1 MAQNKLTNEEIL
13 QLQEAL
19 NSDWKTVDIR
29 LRKGEYQY
37 SLAQVIALCQLELEL
52 LDVRDIIERLFG
64 ENKVNDTKLIRKIQ
78 TILKKMEKSG
88 VITILKKKRPWDL
101 QTYALTSFK
110 FIDAEKNNIF
120 FATVQDIDRAR
131 ARTLLKSIPN
141 NNTLSNQEEMI
152 PQTYSRNI
160 RLLVFIFLVSLSY
173 SSILWNLTQQSINP
187 VMFIITLSVAMVF
200 SIVLGRTLSQEKD

>member
-1 MAQNKLTNEEIL
+1 MAQKTLTTEEIL

-37 SLAQVIALCQLELEL
+37 SLAQVIASCQLELKL

-88 VITILKKKRPWDL
+88 VITILKKRRPWDL

-131 ARTLLKSIPN
+131 ARTLLKAIPN
-141 NNTLSNQEEMI
+141 NNTLSNQEGMI
-152 PQTYSRNI
+152 PKTYSRNI